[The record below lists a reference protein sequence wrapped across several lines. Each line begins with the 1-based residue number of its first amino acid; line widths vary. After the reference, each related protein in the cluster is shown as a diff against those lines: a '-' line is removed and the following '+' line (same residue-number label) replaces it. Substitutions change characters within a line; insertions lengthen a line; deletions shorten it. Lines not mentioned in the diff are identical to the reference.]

1 MTGAMTDR
9 DVINHYHDLFDPG
22 DDATASGMRFGFEN
36 VGPGWLP
43 TLERLCARLQ
53 LIAGPEFRITSVKE
67 KMGSLRIAF
76 RGGNDEVQAA
86 IADAQSEAQSTCMS
100 CGAAGTLR
108 EVEGWWVVTCGK
120 CATA

>member
-1 MTGAMTDR
+1 MIDQ
-9 DVINHYHDLFDPG
+9 DVISRHSRLFDLCG
-22 DDATASGMRFGFEN
+22 DVSKSAMHLGFEE